1 MELVKEVLCPD
12 CEQSTQI
19 RVSTLREMSA
29 RLRLSRSSIYNDQVD
44 FACPH
49 CKRLAIAFVRL
60 HSHWSDIVD
69 QAESSGGIAEFLVA
83 LECAGSNCLSRVQ
96 VLAPMI
102 HGTNEFQ
109 VPAQV
114 RDWTNAG
121 LECAEGHPLSNSLQI
136 AGIRQF

>member
-19 RVSTLREMSA
+19 RASTLKGMSA
-29 RLRLSRSSIYNDQVD
+29 RPSGSSLYNDQLE
-44 FACPH
+44 FACLH
-49 CKRLAIAFVRL
+49 CKHLALPFVRL
-60 HSHWSDIVD
+60 DSHLSDIAD
-69 QAESSGGIAEFLVA
+69 QAVSSGGIAEFLVT
-83 LECAGSNCLSRVQ
+83 LECVDSNCLSRVQ

-114 RDWTNAG
+114 RDWADTG
-121 LECAEGHPLSNSLQI
+121 LKCAEGHPLSNPLQI
-136 AGIRQF
+136 AGIRKF